1 MCRRYA
7 YTLQYVLYVALC
19 DLGSNTG
26 SKLSRAAYAR
36 LYAADFPPILDR
48 HKQDAE
54 VVNPNDYLNFVMA
67 REESDQLQCN
77 EIILQFL
84 AFSRYVGETF
94 NIPFTLQL
102 MD

>member
-1 MCRRYA
+1 M
-7 YTLQYVLYVALC
+7 YT
-19 DLGSNTG
+19 GSNTG
-26 SKLSRAAYAR
+26 SRLSRAAYAR
-36 LYAADFPPILDR
+36 LYAANFPPILDR

-84 AFSRYVGETF
+84 AFSRYDVIMSTVSSTTIYCRG
-94 NIPFTLQL
+94 I
-102 MD
+102 DC